1 MKVKNIQ
8 NKSFV
13 DPVVD
18 SVLYDLRTRIAI
30 ASAMFVIFSS
40 CCYNK
45 DILEN
50 FLM

>member
-1 MKVKNIQ
+1 MKVKKIQ
-8 NKSFV
+8 NESFF

-18 SVLYDLRTRIAI
+18 SVLYDLHTTIAI
-30 ASAMFVIFSS
+30 ASTMFIIFSS